1 MMKDA
6 LQIYSKLLKDGQL
19 SSQSDYELF
28 FEYKKEEVREALS
41 IMEEELGFELL
52 DVGQTVYMIP
62 NLENELLSYTMK
74 EFRESISS
82 SANMIDAYLQ
92 TYIIMIIFYLFYGG
106 KNNSPIQ
113 REFLQ
118 VTDLIQELDKRVE
131 GYSSKIEMLDQYEG
145 EYSINFEK
153 IAELWSNKQVY
164 EEGKL
169 KTKTGTVIKACR
181 LLEKEKLIKLLEE
194 GREIRPTK
202 RLTDLF
208 INYYLSEERICEI
221 HQLFEKGVE

>member
-1 MMKDA
+1 MMKDV
-6 LQIYSKLLKDGQL
+6 LQIYSKLLKEGQI

-52 DVGQTVYMIP
+52 DVGQTVYMVP

-92 TYIIMIIFYLFYGG
+92 TYIIMIILYLFYGG

-118 VTDLIQELDKRVE
+118 VMDLIQELDKRVE

-208 INYYLSEERICEI
+208 INYYLSEERISEI

>member
-52 DVGQTVYMIP
+52 DVGQTVYMVP

-92 TYIIMIIFYLFYGG
+92 TYIIMIILYLFYGG

-208 INYYLSEERICEI
+208 VNYYLSEERISEI

>member
-92 TYIIMIIFYLFYGG
+92 TYIIMIILYLFYGG